1 MSEDYSLAMS
11 TQYSIGVHDGVEI
24 ANAKL
29 NEMKDI
35 INKMFDSIQRVR
47 ELHIKGTSPYRNNY
61 EVCIWC
67 SNCCEH
73 EGGTQVYYPCPTI
86 EALDGEL

>member
-47 ELHIKGTSPYRNNY
+47 ELLTRWDELALSCGCLDLAIQDVIK
-61 EVCIWC
+61 
-67 SNCCEH
+67 
-73 EGGTQVYYPCPTI
+73 
-86 EALDGEL
+86 ALDGEL